1 MFTDEKNRD
10 LEEAVLGW
18 LYYFLNNA
26 QRLKTQLGQD
36 YFYLLGLSNIGNRSK
51 KY

>member
-10 LEEAVLGW
+10 LEGAALGW

-26 QRLKTQLGQD
+26 QRLEMQKAKAIFTCLGFQT
-36 YFYLLGLSNIGNRSK
+36 
-51 KY
+51 